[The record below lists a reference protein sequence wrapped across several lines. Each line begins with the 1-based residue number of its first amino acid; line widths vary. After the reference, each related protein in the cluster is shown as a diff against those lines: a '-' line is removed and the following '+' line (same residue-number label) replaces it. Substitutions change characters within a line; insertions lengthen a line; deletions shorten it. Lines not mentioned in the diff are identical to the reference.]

1 MHFWSIYIWMF
12 SVLLVLSAIGR
23 VVLFFRRPDLVSRLD
38 LVEAGFGLI
47 CIPALLGFLYQRAYA
62 IPIFWQGICVVV
74 ILLSFYQFFTPKM
87 QKLYQKGF
95 LISALTIILQMIL
108 GGPGLW
114 ALVQYAFLDGRL
126 WK

>member
-1 MHFWSIYIWMF
+1 MF
-12 SVLLVLSAIGR
+12 SVLLALSAIGR
-23 VVLFFRRPDLVSRLD
+23 VVLFYRRPELVSRLD

-47 CIPALLGFLYQRAYA
+47 CIPALLGFLYQRAYV